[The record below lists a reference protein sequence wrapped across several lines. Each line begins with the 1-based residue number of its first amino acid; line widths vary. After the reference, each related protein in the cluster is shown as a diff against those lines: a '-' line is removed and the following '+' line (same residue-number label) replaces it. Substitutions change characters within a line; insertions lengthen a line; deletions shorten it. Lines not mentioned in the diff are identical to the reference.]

1 MFFSLNHLIQDL
13 FYSSTSQ
20 IYYLDDLEVS
30 NLDAMMKEFE
40 STANAGN
47 HGEHG
52 WHNSTYS
59 GENRIESKLKIRIH
73 HEMDPPE
80 G

>member
-1 MFFSLNHLIQDL
+1 
-13 FYSSTSQ
+13 
-20 IYYLDDLEVS
+20 
-30 NLDAMMKEFE
+30 MMKEFE

-59 GENRIESKLKIRIH
+59 GKKRIESKLKIRIH

-80 G
+80 NAK